1 MAPHRKRSA
10 GRALAAATVAAACWA
25 ALRGSTKTDDD
36 DAFVTTPVNS
46 RVLRGNRLQLRAEGL
61 GMCSGR
67 CIGNNWTDVKSIPIE
82 SEEEDQQAAEGWEIF
97 KQAYPAASEKGIF
110 IDTPVEEN
118 DIKYRWRRLKQLIK
132 VDGAEMNKII
142 SMDAVPLVVD
152 SDYVQGTFEAMI
164 RGSDYD
170 KALSVVQR
178 NPAVLTAGKDIEQN
192 MGQADMVSN
201 FVSTVNGLKG
211 MFR

>member
-1 MAPHRKRSA
+1 MAVRRSRGA
-10 GRALAAATVAAACWA
+10 GRVLVAASVAAACWA
-25 ALRGSTKTDDD
+25 ALRSSTEEAD
-36 DAFVTTPVNS
+36 DAFVATPVS
-46 RVLRGNRLQLRAEGL
+46 GRILRGSRLQLRAEGL

-67 CIGNNWTDVKSIPIE
+67 CIGNNWTDVQSIPIE
-82 SEEEDQQAAEGWEIF
+82 SEEEEKQASEGWEIF
-97 KQAYPAASEKGIF
+97 KKAYPAASEKGIF

-118 DIKYRWRRLKQLIK
+118 DIKYRWRRLKQLLK
-132 VDGAEMNKII
+132 VDGAEVNKVI
-142 SMDAVPLVVD
+142 SGDAVPLVVD
-152 SDYVQGTFEAMI
+152 ADYVQGTFEAMI

-192 MGQADMVSN
+192 MGQADMAAN
-201 FVSTVNGLKG
+201 FVSSVNSFTS